1 MSGKRHEVAELP
13 KGWTREEVIRQ
24 NGMSRGKT
32 DIYYYSP
39 SGKKFRS
46 KPDLQ
51 RELGVDLTYFH
62 YRAGKYMRDKVK
74 LQQRNRLL
82 GRNGRSDL
90 DTSLPVRQ
98 TASIFKQPVTK
109 RTNHKSSKVKQDATR
124 NQNKS
129 PQQLFKEKRLSGLNA
144 IDVSNN
150 IITALDLPKALQAVG
165 PDTSSDALLRRIATQ
180 LHHGG
185 PPITGQTSSVV
196 MKDACVWLNTQQ
208 PLCKAFVVT
217 EDDVRKQERRVQLAR
232 ERLEAALRH
241 QDVLQRQELV
251 LQG

>member
-1 MSGKRHEVAELP
+1 MSGKRQEVIGLP
-13 KGWTREEVIRQ
+13 KGWTKEEVIRQ

-32 DIYYYSP
+32 DVYYYSP

-51 RELGVDLTYFH
+51 RELGYDLTYFH
-62 YRAGKYMRDKVK
+62 YREGKYMSDKIK
-74 LQQRNRLL
+74 SSQKQRSL
-82 GRNGRSDL
+82 GRAGRNDL

-109 RTNHKSSKVKQDATR
+109 KTNHKNSKVKLDPSRAQG
-124 NQNKS
+124 KS

-144 IDVSNN
+144 TDISEN

-180 LHHGG
+180 LHQGG

-217 EDDVRKQERRVQLAR
+217 EDDVRKQERRVQMAR
-232 ERLEAALRH
+232 ERLEDALRH
-241 QDVLQRQELV
+241 QDVLQRQEV
-251 LQG
+251 MLQG